1 MPLTKSL
8 SFQSVT
14 ELAAARTKPHDTGLK
29 QSKITWT
36 DISLRCM
43 RKWRELGQ
51 KNRDCFQLSLIPVI
65 FGCSRRAVPG
75 GPSGLQRRFGL

>member
-43 RKWRELGQ
+43 RKWRELGL
-51 KNRDCFQLSLIPVI
+51 KTEIVSN
-65 FGCSRRAVPG
+65 
-75 GPSGLQRRFGL
+75 